1 MSAADALIDPHI
13 TIRHEDALPKK
24 DPRYVSLVQ
33 QGTICRDATR
43 RVVMDYTGTPI
54 IKVDQE
60 GGIFDQQLAQ
70 GAFKTMAALDSRIS
84 RTEKQQISNKL
95 RGYSTQVKP
104 SNHRM
109 KDAMRSV
116 GKSMDGRLDLADV
129 DSTLSRQGLM
139 NRKLYLMKLMLK
151 NEQNSN
157 QIMKK

>member
-1 MSAADALIDPHI
+1 
-13 TIRHEDALPKK
+13 
-24 DPRYVSLVQ
+24 
-33 QGTICRDATR
+33 
-43 RVVMDYTGTPI
+43 MDYTGTPI